1 MHIDLS
7 SLNSSRVYHL
17 MTQTIIPRPI
27 AWVLSIN
34 EDKSHNLA
42 PFSYFNAVC
51 SDPPLMMLSMGKKP
65 DGSSKDTV
73 TNLQVGAECIV
84 HIAHAAQAEVVTQTA
99 ASIAYGDS
107 EVTASNIAL
116 TDHQDWP
123 LPRIKDC
130 PIAYHCKVHSTQ
142 EIGNTPQQ
150 IVFVEALSLYV
161 DDRVV
166 DEKNGRMTID
176 ALAVN
181 PLARLGA
188 AQYADL
194 GEVFSKVRPD

>member
-7 SLNSSRVYHL
+7 TLSSNRVYHL

-27 AWVLSIN
+27 AWVLSLN

-65 DGSSKDTV
+65 DGTTKDTV
-73 TNLQVGAECIV
+73 TNLPIGAECIV
-84 HIAHAAQAEVVTQTA
+84 HIAHAAQAEIVTKTA
-99 ASIAYGDS
+99 ASMPYGDS
-107 EVTASNIAL
+107 EVTANNIEL
-116 TDHQDWP
+116 ITHQDWP

-130 PIAYHCKVHSTQ
+130 PIAYYCKVHSTQ
-142 EIGNTPQQ
+142 ELGNTPQQ
-150 IVFVEALSLYV
+150 LVFVEALSLYV
-161 DDRVV
+161 DEQAV
-166 DEKNGRMTID
+166 DEKDGRMTID

-188 AQYADL
+188 AQYANL

>member
-7 SLNSSRVYHL
+7 TLSSNRVYHL

-27 AWVLSIN
+27 AWVLSLN

-65 DGSSKDTV
+65 DGTTKDTV
-73 TNLQVGAECIV
+73 TNLPIGAECIV
-84 HIAHAAQAEVVTQTA
+84 HIAHAAQAEIVTKTA
-99 ASIAYGDS
+99 ASMPYGDS
-107 EVTASNIAL
+107 EVTANNIEL
-116 TDHQDWP
+116 ITHQDWP

-130 PIAYHCKVHSTQ
+130 PIAYYCKVHSTQ
-142 EIGNTPQQ
+142 ELGNTPQQ
-150 IVFVEALSLYV
+150 LVFVEALSLYV
-161 DDRVV
+161 DDRAV
-166 DEKNGRMTID
+166 DEKDGRMTID

-188 AQYADL
+188 AQYANL

>member
-116 TDHQDWP
+116 ADHQDWP

-150 IVFVEALSLYV
+150 LVFVEALSLYV

-194 GEVFSKVRPD
+194 GSVFSKVRPD